1 LNFVALD
8 DASNVQTDIETFVLN
23 IEISSILV
31 LKASTTSDISFNFLD
46 LKSYA
51 AGVAQYSATVLEVSS
66 NVGWD
71 LIGYGTSTRNEANAN
86 NPYWDNLTSYGTG
99 GSVDIPLNAL
109 QINQV
114 PANPFG
120 GDDYSQAFSSTSV
133 LSGPNTIEVARG
145 SGVPTPESPGTGA
158 KTIAGNWDLALGAGN
173 FIAPGSYKIPSVDW
187 DVDDFRYVMS
197 YKIVP
202 RLPAMFPDGEG
213 AAGAMTTYARPGVYA
228 MFVKYLLTEDQ

>member
-1 LNFVALD
+1 MLR
-8 DASNVQTDIETFVLN
+8 
-23 IEISSILV
+23 
-31 LKASTTSDISFNFLD
+31 
-46 LKSYA
+46 
-51 AGVAQYSATVLEVSS
+51 GVAQYSATVLEVSS

-145 SGVPTPESPGTGA
+145 SGVPHTGI
-158 KTIAGNWDLALGAGN
+158 TRNWSKNHCGKLG
-173 FIAPGSYKIPSVDW
+173 FSSW
-187 DVDDFRYVMS
+187 C
-197 YKIVP
+197 
-202 RLPAMFPDGEG
+202 GEF
-213 AAGAMTTYARPGVYA
+213 YCSW
-228 MFVKYLLTEDQ
+228 FL